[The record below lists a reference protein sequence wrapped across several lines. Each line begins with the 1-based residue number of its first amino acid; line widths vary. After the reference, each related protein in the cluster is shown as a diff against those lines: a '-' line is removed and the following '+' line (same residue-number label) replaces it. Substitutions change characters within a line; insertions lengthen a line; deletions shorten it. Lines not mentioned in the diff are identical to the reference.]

1 MNPFPADSE
10 ALRGAAETNT
20 FPHEISDPCRRAL
33 IKLVSA
39 RSPLRT
45 LSPRPG
51 LSVTPYLSFSGMMN
65 SFLPD
70 VYIYTDHT
78 KGSGPG
84 VSPGY
89 GVALVA
95 STTSGCV
102 FGSQRASGRA
112 PGVFGDGS
120 PGSLAAQPPPEPPED
135 LGAEAAGL
143 LLDEIARGGC
153 IDTSA
158 QPLAF
163 SLMALSPPDVS
174 RLRVGRL
181 GPAGIATL
189 RLIREFFGVVFHLQP
204 EAREATGD
212 GGGTASAPA
221 DAEEPDELEDA
232 DDGEKRKRRR
242 KGAPAIAGALKRGV
256 AADGDTSVAK
266 QAALSKGVAGGTSG
280 RTVLVSCQGVGF
292 RNLAKKVT

>member
-1 MNPFPADSE
+1 MRFLTPARTH
-10 ALRGAAETNT
+10 LNY
-20 FPHEISDPCRRAL
+20 
-33 IKLVSA
+33 
-39 RSPLRT
+39 SPLRPIINDLYALT
-45 LSPRPG
+45 GNHAAPSQSPS
-51 LSVTPYLSFSGMMN
+51 LTSGMMN

-78 KGSGPG
+78 KSSGSG

-102 FGSQRASGRA
+102 FGSQRSSGRA
-112 PGVFGDGS
+112 PGVFGDGAL
-120 PGSLAAQPPPEPPED
+120 GSLAAQPPPESPED

-153 IDTSA
+153 IDTCA

-204 EAREATGD
+204 ESREATGD
-212 GGGTASAPA
+212 GGSAASARA
-221 DAEEPDELEDA
+221 DVEAPDELEDA
-232 DDGEKRKRRR
+232 DDGVKKKRRR
-242 KGAPAIAGALKRGV
+242 KGAPAIAGSLKRGV
-256 AADGDTSVAK
+256 AADGDPDSSVSK
-266 QAALSKGVAGGTSG
+266 HTALTKNVAGGTSG